1 MGLSTSVSLENIDRG
16 NDRYK
21 HNYPLITSE
30 DIQAAIAYAPVC
42 HLSKKSFNRA
52 S

>member
-21 HNYPLITSE
+21 HYYLSMQLLVFWRDRFTPT
-30 DIQAAIAYAPVC
+30 PVG
-42 HLSKKSFNRA
+42 S
-52 S
+52 